1 MINKNAHIIIYV
13 RLLVG
18 ETMADKNIRIGIE
31 VNSNGTA
38 DKEIKKADA
47 LRAAYDKAAASAQ
60 GVGGTAGSR
69 AVAARH
75 ASMSGQE
82 YGQARG
88 SAGVTGAGA
97 RDFANQAQGLGGLV
111 RLYATYAANLFAV
124 TAAFQALSNAMETT
138 NMVRGLDQLGSA
150 SGTALGSLSKDF
162 VKATDGA
169 ISFREAMEATAK
181 ATSSGMSSKQL
192 LDIGDVAKKASQALG
207 VNMGDA
213 VSRLTRGI
221 TKLEPELLDE
231 LGIFTKVGKATEDYA
246 RKVGK
251 AESSLTDFERRQA
264 FANAVIEEGKKK
276 FAEID
281 IPSNPYAKFLSAL
294 KDAGQAILE
303 VINKGIVPLINFLS
317 ANPTA
322 LLVAIGGV
330 ASMIL
335 KQALPAIGQYRAE
348 LRKSADEE
356 LKLAEAKSKAATKA
370 LAISRD
376 AKAKE
381 IQAEKDKIAELRT
394 AQVDEAQMRL
404 EAVSKKGLSK
414 GVQAILKKPDI
425 QAITNDDLA
434 MLDKLG
440 SKQTKVSAAY
450 KELAASIR
458 LAQQANL
465 DFANSEKSLEA
476 RKMSAPGIFSTA
488 GVAAWRAEQARRSAS
503 SKNILSNVGD
513 VASEA
518 GTVAAFKSLGSQLS
532 TEKLGAVR
540 TAFTGIAGAISIMG
554 TAVGNVLT
562 VVSRFMGWIGLAIG
576 AYQLLSSTFS
586 KNGAEIAAYED
597 SLTSLEDAT
606 KNATNTAKK
615 YDDILSVNSILAK
628 NNALGTIADTMSKVA
643 DSFVSAK
650 NKASWF
656 DNFTNSIAGWFG
668 KSMEDKLVDQ
678 MSNSIKASIDSI
690 SDPKLKKQAEDQFL
704 ALTGAKSIE
713 QIRSKLESMNSK
725 EIEDFSKKLPKALQD
740 VKTQADKI
748 AQPLKSFKDVMQ
760 SVDKAYM
767 DLSNSM
773 LEKSPATEFASKLS
787 DAARVIK
794 TALQEPTSAVA
805 TFNAILEDTTQIK
818 MFPPEAQQSILE
830 AAQNMQKLETQAAN
844 AKTQIDLANKKL
856 AAATDME
863 SSGVPKEVV
872 LRFKL
877 EAQGLLKSATD
888 TYVAATTKMQELTSN
903 VDRALTK
910 TVADS
915 IKQIEAPFTRA
926 LAQANIDTAKTLLGL
941 LPKSSESVKLQTQL
955 ELESIGLRKQ
965 ELSQTRLLIQAI
977 NLERISREKRAIEDK
992 LKNENIDGN
1001 DRKMYSQ
1008 QLKDLQQEELAY
1020 KDPKALKGADMISAG
1035 AQNALRQNAGFM
1047 AQMAGLASQEQSAK
1061 IRGAVESAGV
1071 DFDAENKQ
1079 RQDALKYYES
1089 ELAAKQKSADF
1100 TKLTTEEQGA
1110 LVSKYYDA
1118 INALKASTDV
1128 AAEQKAVLVATAAID
1143 AAKRFGAERAI
1154 PVAEKALNTAKQEL
1168 STAEQIYETNKQAG
1182 DDARAKALAE
1192 SLVAREVQK
1201 QNTEYEHQA
1210 EIRKILEDTTSKLE
1224 DVRKQELQYL
1234 AESGQISQDKYREE
1248 TLALDKSKLL
1258 REKNNQLLQL
1268 EATYLMDVTKLLQDY
1283 AKAGTEDERQNAAD
1297 KIKNRSTQ
1305 YESQV
1310 NGINKVYDAN
1320 NKVLDQT
1327 KGLSDR
1333 QNAYADAVKNSFNG
1347 LADAMV
1353 TWAETGKWAG
1363 KDLFNSL
1370 IADLARYE
1378 LRMQTSEMYKAARPG
1393 LIGAVSSLF
1402 GGGMPGIDSSI
1413 ATFISSGASLE
1424 SAKGTAWDYGIQ
1436 AFAQGGAF
1444 TNSIVDSPTMFKFA
1458 KGTGLMGEAGP
1469 EAIMPLKRDANG
1481 NLGVRAGTG
1490 GGNTEVVVNNYGSE
1504 QATAKE
1510 TTDSRGNRR
1519 IEVTIGDMT
1528 AGEIAR
1534 SGSAS
1539 QKAVSG
1545 TFGLRPQLIRR

>member
-1 MINKNAHIIIYV
+1 
-13 RLLVG
+13 
-18 ETMADKNIRIGIE
+18 MADKNIRIGIE
-31 VNSNGTA
+31 VSSHGTA
-38 DKEIKKADA
+38 EKEIKKADA

-69 AVAARH
+69 AVAAKQ
-75 ASMSGQE
+75 APMSGQE

-88 SAGVTGAGA
+88 SAGATGASA

-138 NMVRGLDQLGSA
+138 NMVKGLDQLGAA

-181 ATSSGMSSKQL
+181 ATSSGMSGKQL
-192 LDIGDVAKKASQALG
+192 LDIGEVAKKASQALG
-207 VNMGDA
+207 VNMSDA

-281 IPSNPYAKFLSAL
+281 IPSNPYAKFLAAL
-294 KDAGQAILE
+294 KDVGQTILE
-303 VINKGIVPLINFLS
+303 VINKGVVPLINFLS

-348 LRKSADEE
+348 LRKSAEEE
-356 LKLAEAKSKAATKA
+356 LKLAEAKSKAAAKA

-394 AQVDEAQMRL
+394 AQVDEAQARL

-425 QAITNDDLA
+425 QSITNDDLA
-434 MLDKLG
+434 LLDKLG

-458 LAQQANL
+458 LAQQANV
-465 DFANSEKSLEA
+465 DFANSEKALEA
-476 RKMSAPGIFSTA
+476 RKMAAPGMFSAA
-488 GVAAWRAEQARRSAS
+488 GIAAWRAEQARRSAS

-518 GTVAAFKSLGSQLS
+518 GTIAAFKSLGSQLS
-532 TEKLGAVR
+532 AEKLGAVR
-540 TAFTGIAGAISIMG
+540 TAFTGIAGAISILG
-554 TAVGNVLT
+554 TAVGNILT

-586 KNGAEIAAYED
+586 KNSEQVAAYED
-597 SLTSLEDAT
+597 SLKSLEDAT
-606 KNATNTAKK
+606 KNATDTAKK
-615 YDDILSVNSILAK
+615 YGDTLSVDSILAK
-628 NNALGTIADTMSKVA
+628 NNALGTIADTMTKVA
-643 DSFVSAK
+643 DSFVAAK
-650 NKASWF
+650 DKASWF
-656 DNFTNSIAGWFG
+656 DSLTNSIAGWFG
-668 KSMEDKLVDQ
+668 KGLEDKLIDQ
-678 MSNSIKASIDSI
+678 MSGSIKAALDSI
-690 SDPKLKKQAEDQFL
+690 SDPELKKKAEEQFL

-760 SVDKAYM
+760 AVDKAYM
-767 DLSNSM
+767 ELSNS
-773 LEKSPATEFASKLS
+773 LIEKSPATEFATKLS

-856 AAATDME
+856 AAAADME
-863 SSGVPKEVV
+863 SRGVPKEVV

-941 LPKSSESVKLQTQL
+941 LPKSSESVQLQTQL

-977 NLERISREKRAIEDK
+977 NLERISREKQALEQK
-992 LKNENIDGN
+992 LKDENIDSN
-1001 DRKMYSQ
+1001 DRKMFNQ
-1008 QLKDLQQEELAY
+1008 QLKDLTQEELAY
-1020 KDPKALKGADMISAG
+1020 KDPKALKGADMLSTG

-1047 AQMAGLASQEQSAK
+1047 AQMAALAGQAQSAK
-1061 IRGAVESAGV
+1061 IRGAVEGAGAA
-1071 DFDAENKQ
+1071 FDAENKQ
-1079 RQDALKYYES
+1079 RQDALKYYET
-1089 ELAAKQKSADF
+1089 ELAAKQKSAEF

-1110 LVSKYYDA
+1110 LVQEYYDA

-1128 AAEQKAVLVATAAID
+1128 AVEQKAVVVATAAVK
-1143 AAKRFGAERAI
+1143 AAQEFGATRAL
-1154 PVAEKALNTAKQEL
+1154 PVAEKALETAKNEL
-1168 STAEQIYETNKQAG
+1168 STAEQIFETNKKSGDQA
-1182 DDARAKALAE
+1182 RSKALSEAI
-1192 SLVAREVQK
+1192 VAREVQK
-1201 QNTEYEHQA
+1201 QNTEYEHQV
-1210 EIRKILEDTTSKLE
+1210 ELRKILEDTTSKLE

-1234 AESGQISQDKYREE
+1234 VESGQISQDKYREE

-1283 AKAGTEDERQNAAD
+1283 TKAATEDDRQNAAD
-1297 KIKNRSTQ
+1297 KIKNRSVQ

-1310 NGINKVYDAN
+1310 AGINRVYDAN
-1320 NKVLDQT
+1320 NKLLDQT
-1327 KGLSDR
+1327 RGLSDR
-1333 QNAYADAVKNSFNG
+1333 QTAYADIVKNSFNSM
-1347 LADAMV
+1347 ADAMV
-1353 TWAETGKWAG
+1353 EWARTGKLSG

-1370 IADLARYE
+1370 LADLARYE
-1378 LRMQTSEMYKAARPG
+1378 MRLNMMQMYGQFRSMLLGPTTSTSTGGTGMGLGNNAA
-1393 LIGAVSSLF
+1393 GAGS
-1402 GGGMPGIDSSI
+1402 MR
-1413 ATFISSGASLE
+1413 AAKGASF
-1424 SAKGTAWDYGIQ
+1424 DYSIE
-1436 AFAQGGAF
+1436 AFAKGGAF
-1444 TNSIVDSPTMFKFA
+1444 TNSIVNSPTLFKFA
-1458 KGTGLMGEAGP
+1458 QGTGLMGEAGP

-1481 NLGVRAGTG
+1481 NLGVRAGGTG
-1490 GGNTEVVVNNYGSE
+1490 GNVDVVVNNYSNA
-1504 QATAKE
+1504 QATTQE
-1510 TTDSRGNRR
+1510 TRDDKGNRR
-1519 IEVTIGDMT
+1519 VEVIIGE
-1528 AGEIAR
+1528 AASGEMAR
-1534 SGSAS
+1534 PG
-1539 QKAVSG
+1539 SG
-1545 TFGLRPQLIRR
+1545 TQNTMRNTYGIAPKLIRR